1 MSALPYSY
9 QVFFHKDIS
18 LAKYKTTSRK
28 SGEEDFYMTSDKKSI
43 FKKVLIVDDAAF
55 IRAMLKRLIEDN
67 GFLVAG
73 EAENGEEA
81 MRLYKSI
88 HPELVIMDITM
99 PLMDGLE
106 ATKRIRQIDPDA
118 KIVIISARGEKPMVV
133 KAIEAGAQDFIVKPF
148 EVPRVLKTLNKFR

>member
-1 MSALPYSY
+1 
-9 QVFFHKDIS
+9 
-18 LAKYKTTSRK
+18 
-28 SGEEDFYMTSDKKSI
+28 MTSDKTSI

-81 MRLYKSI
+81 TRLYKSI
-88 HPELVIMDITM
+88 QPELVIMDITM

-106 ATKRIRQIDPDA
+106 ATKKIRQIDPDA

>member
-1 MSALPYSY
+1 M
-9 QVFFHKDIS
+9 
-18 LAKYKTTSRK
+18 
-28 SGEEDFYMTSDKKSI
+28 